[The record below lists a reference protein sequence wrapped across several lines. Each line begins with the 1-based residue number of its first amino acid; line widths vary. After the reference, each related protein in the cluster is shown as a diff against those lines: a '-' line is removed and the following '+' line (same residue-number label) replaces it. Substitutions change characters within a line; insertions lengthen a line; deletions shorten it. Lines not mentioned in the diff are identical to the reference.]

1 MAKRIQL
8 EYELAQVELEKTQ
21 LRLEERGLQLAR
33 KELEIKHQ
41 LTQLNTVDLTKDETQ
56 LKDEF
61 HHTSTDD
68 GQVSIRNVS
77 SDEASVDAPSTLTA
91 NSVNAKEKGAVL
103 IEQQDNVIPADKYD
117 STAAAGEQAA
127 PYADYPP
134 QT

>member
-1 MAKRIQL
+1 
-8 EYELAQVELEKTQ
+8 
-21 LRLEERGLQLAR
+21 
-33 KELEIKHQ
+33 
-41 LTQLNTVDLTKDETQ
+41 

-127 PYADYPP
+127 SADALGSLTHSPTP
-134 QT
+134 FPTAPKGANRRATR